1 MTLTFDSEEMS
12 ETSFL
17 MLFKVLC
24 LIMYSYSNFKTCF
37 NLFLLF
43 LFIGDVGDL
52 SHLCVLSFSGLHVL
66 HIKLG
71 VSLFD

>member
-1 MTLTFDSEEMS
+1 MWGTLTFDSEEMS

-37 NLFLLF
+37 NPLLLF
-43 LFIGDVGDL
+43 FFFIGDVDDL
-52 SHLCVLSFSGLHVL
+52 
-66 HIKLG
+66 
-71 VSLFD
+71 